1 MPSPAL
7 LRGRFS
13 AIGCFY
19 VVTAVTAGRRRIFA
33 DTRHAATLMDGLR
46 DSDRRGLTR
55 SFAWVVMPDHLHWV
69 MQLRQGTL
77 GRCMQSL
84 KSRVAIAVNVHSDEG
99 RPVWQ
104 RGYYDH
110 LIRNEADVR
119 QQSLYVLA
127 QPRARGHDTAAGR
140 LSACVVSLAAG
151 MRRRQSS
158 KLDSTGGVHILRH
171 APSMTYPSRPLA
183 LAWYNAVSAPS
194 TK

>member
-19 VVTAVTAGRRRIFA
+19 VVTTVTAGRRRIFA

-55 SFAWVVMPDHLHWV
+55 SFAWVAMPDHLHWV

-84 KSRVAIAVNVHSDEG
+84 KSRVAIAVNAHSDEEL
-99 RPVWQ
+99 PVWQ

-110 LIRNEADVR
+110 LIRNEEDVR

-127 QPRARGHDTAAGR
+127 NPVRAGLTSR
-140 LSACVVSLAAG
+140 LG
-151 MRRRQSS
+151 
-158 KLDSTGGVHILRH
+158 D
-171 APSMTYPSRPLA
+171 YPLA
-183 LAWYNAVSAPS
+183 WCRWPLE
-194 TK
+194 

>member
-1 MPSPAL
+1 
-7 LRGRFS
+7 
-13 AIGCFY
+13 
-19 VVTAVTAGRRRIFA
+19 
-33 DTRHAATLMDGLR
+33 
-46 DSDRRGLTR
+46 
-55 SFAWVVMPDHLHWV
+55 MPDHLHWV

-127 QPRARGHDTAAGR
+127 NPVRAGLTPRLGD
-140 LSACVVSLAAG
+140 
-151 MRRRQSS
+151 
-158 KLDSTGGVHILRH
+158 
-171 APSMTYPSRPLA
+171 YPFAWCRWPLE
-183 LAWYNAVSAPS
+183 
-194 TK
+194 